1 MFFCEKMLRL
11 VPWANFS
18 TSRHYLLLLGSYLL
32 VLTSCRREQF
42 FIFIQQRFSW
52 IFYQNEILQR
62 SVYWLRD
69 VRFHLIGT
77 CNSIST
83 QSLVV
88 FQFLKSIISSCIK
101 IIQLFH
107 KETRNYCDEKLPMQ
121 KGKFFCRNDLYK
133 AYFYILES
141 LSYLDNTKRLL
152 FGQMPD
158 AVWLFERKINL
169 HFFFSIPAS
178 TIPN

>member
-32 VLTSCRREQF
+32 VLTSCRREQL

-101 IIQLFH
+101 MIQLFH

-121 KGKFFCRNDLYK
+121 KGKFF
-133 AYFYILES
+133 AE
-141 LSYLDNTKRLL
+141 
-152 FGQMPD
+152 
-158 AVWLFERKINL
+158 
-169 HFFFSIPAS
+169 
-178 TIPN
+178 TICIKHIFIF

>member
-32 VLTSCRREQF
+32 VLTSCRREQL

-101 IIQLFH
+101 MIQLFH

-121 KGKFFCRNDLYK
+121 KGKFFLQKRFVQRIFLY
-133 AYFYILES
+133 FIE
-141 LSYLDNTKRLL
+141 L
-152 FGQMPD
+152 FI
-158 AVWLFERKINL
+158 FR
-169 HFFFSIPAS
+169 
-178 TIPN
+178 

>member
-1 MFFCEKMLRL
+1 MQTRTAF
-11 VPWANFS
+11 
-18 TSRHYLLLLGSYLL
+18 Y
-32 VLTSCRREQF
+32 
-42 FIFIQQRFSW
+42 FIQQRFSW

-62 SVYWLRD
+62 SVYWLRA

-88 FQFLKSIISSCIK
+88 FQFLISIISSCIK
-101 IIQLFH
+101 MIQLFH

-169 HFFFSIPAS
+169 YFFFSIPAS

>member
-1 MFFCEKMLRL
+1 MLFCSKLCKVDVFL
-11 VPWANFS
+11 WKNAAIGAWANFS

-32 VLTSCRREQF
+32 VLTSCRRKQL

-52 IFYQNEILQR
+52 IFYQSEILQR
-62 SVYWLRD
+62 SVYWLRA

-101 IIQLFH
+101 MIQLFH

-133 AYFYILES
+133 GYFYIL
-141 LSYLDNTKRLL
+141 
-152 FGQMPD
+152 
-158 AVWLFERKINL
+158 
-169 HFFFSIPAS
+169 
-178 TIPN
+178 